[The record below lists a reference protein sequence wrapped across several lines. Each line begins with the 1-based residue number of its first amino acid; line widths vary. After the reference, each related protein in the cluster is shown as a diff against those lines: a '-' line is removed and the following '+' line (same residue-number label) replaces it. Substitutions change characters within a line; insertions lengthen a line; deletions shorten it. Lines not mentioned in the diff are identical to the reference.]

1 MNKAIIIFSDVLNGI
16 VFDTF
21 EYFYRLWELDKSIKL
36 ISKYPIFTKDFH
48 KKYNIDDNCF
58 QNIIIDNPL
67 NYKLTLAL
75 TFGTTHSQEL
85 NINVNFPIWC
95 VNNDNLKL
103 KGITKYF
110 GEYTDNKDYT
120 IKLYYQIHKV
130 FKHYNKTY
138 INCLDYNNIEYL
150 KLLLKY
156 PNYYKRYNNF
166 SSKSNNKFNFEFYKE
181 FNHHVYIRTNKRL
194 YDNHPRIF
202 IECEY
207 QGIESEYYN
216 FGKDLEIDPGYK
228 RFLDRKDLE
237 KRNILKDNLIEEFLS
252 Y

>member
-1 MNKAIIIFSDVLNGI
+1 MSKAVIIFSDVLNGI

-36 ISKYPIFTKDFH
+36 ISKYSIFTKDFH

-75 TFGTTHSQEL
+75 IFGTTHSQEL
-85 NINVNFPIWC
+85 NTNVNFPIWC

-103 KGITKYF
+103 KGITKYY
-110 GEYTDNKDYT
+110 GEYTDNKDYI

-130 FKHYNKTY
+130 FKHSSKTY
-138 INCLDYNNIEYL
+138 INCLDHNNIEYL

-156 PNYYKRYNNF
+156 VTILPLAVTCFNSANIAVIYGVNHIFMVGMRASNRSINNNAHLLANYC
-166 SSKSNNKFNFEFYKE
+166 
-181 FNHHVYIRTNKRL
+181 
-194 YDNHPRIF
+194 IF
-202 IECEY
+202 TLHTI
-207 QGIESEYYN
+207 IVP
-216 FGKDLEIDPGYK
+216 I
-228 RFLDRKDLE
+228 
-237 KRNILKDNLIEEFLS
+237 
-252 Y
+252 